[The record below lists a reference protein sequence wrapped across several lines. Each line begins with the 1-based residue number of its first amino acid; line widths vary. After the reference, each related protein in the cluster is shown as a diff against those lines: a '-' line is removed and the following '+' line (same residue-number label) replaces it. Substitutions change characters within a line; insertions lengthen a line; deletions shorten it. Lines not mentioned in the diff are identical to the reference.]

1 MGKVTPSQSSVW
13 LLEDTREIGWVVW
26 DSGCPV
32 TKDAATACG
41 GPGPLRAECYVRTGG
56 HLMSGRHGHEGGTTQ
71 GQGVAR
77 K

>member
-13 LLEDTREIGWVVW
+13 LLVDTREIGWVVR
-26 DSGCPV
+26 DSSCPV
-32 TKDAATACG
+32 TKDAATG
-41 GPGPLRAECYVRTGG
+41 GPGPFRAVLYPDSW